1 MARKKTKREVEESK
15 TIDSKIDELI
25 LKYKNLF
32 DTYDFVVTDKITE
45 DVKKAI
51 EIGGG
56 LYIAF
61 TEERIKDKL
70 NQMLNDFVSETNEK
84 LKKGE
89 NPFAKINV
97 E

>member
-1 MARKKTKREVEESK
+1 MARKKTKREEEESNV
-15 TIDSKIDELI
+15 INSKIDELI

-32 DTYDFVVTDKITE
+32 DTYNFYVTDKITE

-51 EIGGG
+51 KIGDN

-89 NPFAKINV
+89 NPFASLNI
-97 E
+97 